1 MSDRAGAPVPRPS
14 APAPSAGD
22 VRFEST
28 FSMDDAL
35 FQEYFDARDRSLNRR
50 DGLVWSVVFGVVML
64 CYIWGTV
71 SVWLMTPWGIVC
83 GLVILA
89 LLVSLNRRDGLVW
102 SVVFG
107 VVMLCYIWGTVSVWL
122 MTPWGIVCGLVILA
136 LLVYGIVLAV
146 TGFTLHWPRRSWE
159 KTRRHYF
166 ARHGSP
172 NGEPFTLRTSACL
185 SEVRACVLR
194 DGRPKESIA
203 KRYQQFSHV
212 EVTERSPNGEPFTL
226 RTSACLSEVRACVL
240 RDGRPKESIAKRYQQ
255 FSHVEVTERLV
266 VLVAGDVEVGS
277 ILHNLFSSSYAER
290 LEQRA
295 DLEDMVFSKADLAG
309 GTPDE
314 LVEFLQRKLGHRA

>member
-1 MSDRAGAPVPRPS
+1 MSDRASAPAPRPP
-14 APAPSAGD
+14 AAAPSAGD

-71 SVWLMTPWGIVC
+71 SVWLMTPWGI
-83 GLVILA
+83 A
-89 LLVSLNRRDGLVW
+89 
-102 SVVFG
+102 
-107 VVMLCYIWGTVSVWL
+107 
-122 MTPWGIVCGLVILA
+122 CGLVILA

-166 ARHGSP
+166 ARHG
-172 NGEPFTLRTSACL
+172 
-185 SEVRACVLR
+185 
-194 DGRPKESIA
+194 
-203 KRYQQFSHV
+203 
-212 EVTERSPNGEPFTL
+212 SPNGEPFTL